1 MCVHTH
7 TYIYIRSSSTH
18 GTTKDMDI
26 CNVYVYCWVS
36 STALF
41 ETFVSFFHMTIYIWI
56 QIVTVYGV
64 SAKYTTRYIVLRI
77 AVYSGIV
84 FHGPAIIRL
93 RDCVYLIAVYEVD
106 GLLE

>member
-1 MCVHTH
+1 MFM
-7 TYIYIRSSSTH
+7 YIAGFHLRLYLRHLS
-18 GTTKDMDI
+18 
-26 CNVYVYCWVS
+26 V
-36 STALF
+36 
-41 ETFVSFFHMTIYIWI
+41 FFHMKIYIWI

-64 SAKYTTRYIVLRI
+64 SAKYTTRYIALRI